1 MQNRIQNLVLPLFFI
16 GIAISSTM
24 AEVKEIIEIS
34 SFVGIE
40 IDKIENKK
48 YDLFPRHKGF
58 LRAEFLKVG
67 TQYFLAITN
76 EVPEKYIREA
86 QKISVEQFENYRQK
100 IEAEEKKI
108 AKSIKEKQ
116 PSTKKQQQGRYW
128 TVAAST
134 AIGSS
139 LYTFGT
145 IRLLEAKGKPAIALG
160 MMIPATSFVGSL
172 AMTRTH
178 NLGYGQSRL
187 LRWGAYGGIMYGYAL
202 SKFFESDNEKTYL
215 ASTMAAAPIGVY
227 TVYKLNQHHW
237 IEEGKSDMLINGGIA
252 GGIYGLAVPYIL
264 LGKFWKDTYTRLE
277 TCNQ

>member
-1 MQNRIQNLVLPLFFI
+1 MTLHSDLRNKDSKNMQNRIQNLVLPLFFI

-108 AKSIKEKQ
+108 AKSIQRE
-116 PSTKKQQQGRYW
+116 TTFDKK
-128 TVAAST
+128 TAARTLLDRCCQHSHWQFP
-134 AIGSS
+134 
-139 LYTFGT
+139 LY
-145 IRLLEAKGKPAIALG
+145 LWHNKA
-160 MMIPATSFVGSL
+160 VGSQGKTCNCPGNDDSSDIL
-172 AMTRTH
+172 CGIPRYDT
-178 NLGYGQSRL
+178 YSQSRL
-187 LRWGAYGGIMYGYAL
+187 WSISPTTLGGIWWNNVWL
-202 SKFFESDNEKTYL
+202 C
-215 ASTMAAAPIGVY
+215 
-227 TVYKLNQHHW
+227 
-237 IEEGKSDMLINGGIA
+237 LI
-252 GGIYGLAVPYIL
+252 
-264 LGKFWKDTYTRLE
+264 
-277 TCNQ
+277 